1 VGREQG
7 LTVQKS
13 APLRRGEGAPPLTA
27 PALLARL
34 FEMKRAEIESEPFPA
49 GSGYAF
55 VALDEVQAPRLPEL
69 KEVQDRVKA
78 DVVLEKALDKAR
90 TRAED
95 LRSRAASEGLDK
107 AATAL
112 GLVRKETSGLVSRGQ
127 PFGDL
132 GTVAAIDDAAFTLAP
147 NTLSEPVRLPRGY

>member
-34 FEMKRAEIESEPFPA
+34 FEMKRGEVESEAFPA

-55 VALDEVQAPRLPEL
+55 VALDEIQAPRLPEL

-78 DVVLEKALDKAR
+78 DLLLDKALEKARAR
-90 TRAED
+90 AADVKSRAESD
-95 LRSRAASEGLDK
+95 GLEKAAS
-107 AATAL
+107 AL
-112 GLVRKETSGLVSRGQ
+112 GLVRKETSGLVTRDQ
-127 PFGDL
+127 
-132 GTVAAIDDAAFTLAP
+132 
-147 NTLSEPVRLPRGY
+147 